1 MHVEK
6 LVFGFVALIA
16 GLVMYLGFSAKPFS
30 GVESPTKLQETATQV
45 SRSIKED
52 HWAAMATE
60 EGRLVEPKFT
70 RAAMESALA
79 VDFRRFKDIPPQS
92 NGGLSARRGDPTLL
106 GPHDLEVKY
115 YYGPIAF
122 FRAEDKLEALEDAK
136 KLEPPKPKPGDKGK
150 GGAGYGSDYG
160 GGGKGGGMSGSM
172 GGMGGYTEGGM
183 GESGFGGYGG
193 VDSALAGKRRLS
205 PSYDLGFRMGMR
217 TFFENTGMSGATE
230 GFNNMRPEVA
240 TTAPKKVV
248 PLAAGCVVVTALAP
262 HEELEAEYRKQFYEV
277 FGYTDGR
284 DTPNYVGFEAQRF
297 EVTDPN
303 KEINES
309 DWQPL
314 PDANPVKFKE
324 AIKKLPGS
332 CQEVLPAQW
341 TDPNISMPILPFLL
355 NDFHTYASHPK
366 IIGAIDEVSAAGKTG
381 GYPGGMG
388 GYGQSGMSGDEGFTE
403 GSSMGGGYPSG
414 GSSMGGG
421 YPSGGSS
428 MGGGYPSGGSSM
440 GGGYPSGGSG
450 MGGGYPS
457 GSSSMGGGYPSGMGG
472 MGGMGGKGDGGGF
485 SEGSSSMGGGYGGG
499 YGGGGYGN
507 PGFAMDMPKKL
518 PSTKY
523 KLVRFFDLKAVPGKV
538 YKYRVRLLMYDPNYP
553 EWAAFKPNSSNLTP
567 EALLRI
573 HDLESKEPKE
583 VAPANPPVSGTAVA
597 VAPTKR
603 ISRRESAWSA
613 PSKPILAAKPASVY
627 LARKDEEK
635 PECILVDFDSS
646 RGIYVARK
654 EPVGKEQGDRGMVLG
669 THRTKAKES
678 IEFIHP
684 TLKVIKA
691 LKEYRSATYV
701 SKFVTV
707 VELKGLAPLS
717 MANAKDPLKS
727 GLELVSFD
735 PISGQIVVSREFDNF
750 TSFHMFAQPDLPAVG
765 PLGGGLADGGAGGGG
780 YGGGG
785 YGGGMGGM
793 GGMGMGGNE
802 AEGGGPSMG
811 GGMGMGGKGGKGK

>member
-52 HWAAMATE
+52 HWAAMASE

-92 NGGLSARRGDPTLL
+92 NGGITARRGDPTLL

-122 FRAEDKLEALEDAK
+122 FRSEDKLEALEDAK
-136 KLEPPKPKPGDKGK
+136 KLEPPKPKPGSTGK
-150 GGAGYGSDYG
+150 GGAGYGSEYG
-160 GGGKGGGMSGSM
+160 GGGKGGGMSGAM
-172 GGMGGYTEGGM
+172 GGMGEGGM
-183 GESGFGGYGG
+183 GESGYGGYGG
-193 VDSALAGKRRLS
+193 ADSALAGKRRLS
-205 PSYDLGFRMGMR
+205 PGYDRGFRMGMR
-217 TFFENTGMSGATE
+217 TFFENTGMTGAVE
-230 GFNNMRPEVA
+230 GVNNMRPDPA
-240 TTAPKKVV
+240 AAAPKKVV
-248 PLAAGCVVVTALAP
+248 PIAAGCVVVTALAP

-277 FGYTDGR
+277 FGYIEGR
-284 DTPNYVGFEAQRF
+284 DTPNYVGFEAQRA

-324 AIKKLPGS
+324 AVKKLPGS
-332 CQEVLPAQW
+332 CQEVHPAQW

-355 NDFHTYASHPK
+355 NDFHKYASHSK
-366 IIGAIDEVSAAGKTG
+366 ITTGEIEEVDTTVGQSG

-388 GYGQSGMSGDEGFTE
+388 YGQSAMSGDGGLSE

-450 MGGGYPS
+450 
-457 GSSSMGGGYPSGMGG
+457 YPSGMGG
-472 MGGMGGKGDGGGF
+472 KGEGGF
-485 SEGSSSMGGGYGGG
+485 SEGSSGMGGG
-499 YGGGGYGN
+499 YGGGGYGGGGYGS

-518 PSTKY
+518 PSTKH

-553 EWAAFKPNSSNLTP
+553 EWAAFKPNSSHLTP
-567 EALLRI
+567 EALVRV

-603 ISRRESAWSA
+603 ISRRESAWSS
-613 PSKPILAAKPASVY
+613 PSKPILVAKPASVY

-646 RGIYVARK
+646 RGIYVSRK
-654 EPVGKEQGDRGMVLG
+654 EQVGKEQGDRGLVLG
-669 THRTKAKES
+669 THRIKAKES
-678 IEFIHP
+678 IEIIHP
-684 TLKVIKA
+684 TLKVIKS
-691 LKEYRSATYV
+691 LKEYRSPTYV

-707 VELKGLAPLS
+707 VELKGLVPLS

-750 TSFHMFAQPDLPAVG
+750 TSFHMFTQPDSPAIG
-765 PLGGGLADGGAGGGG
+765 PLGGGLADGGSGAGG
-780 YGGGG
+780 YGGSG
-785 YGGGMGGM
+785 YSGGM
-793 GGMGMGGNE
+793 GGMGMTGSDSE
-802 AEGGGPSMG
+802 SGGPSMG
-811 GGMGMGGKGGKGK
+811 GMSGMGGKGGKGK